1 MGRQGGYNFTSSA
14 PRIEQSSHLGDW
26 SHVIVSL
33 FLSRLGE
40 SDHLRERIVKMH
52 SGKGSTSTVHME
64 DTGDVGD
71 ISRGVW
77 KVISVKSLLYVINVV
92 IKKNA
97 VFCKRSLKYP
107 A

>member
-1 MGRQGGYNFTSSA
+1 MKLHVKCSS
-14 PRIEQSSHLGDW
+14 EYFDEEVL
-26 SHVIVSL
+26 VSMEVEDL
-33 FLSRLGE
+33 FYDS
-40 SDHLRERIVKMH
+40 
-52 SGKGSTSTVHME
+52 
-64 DTGDVGD
+64 
-71 ISRGVW
+71 VW